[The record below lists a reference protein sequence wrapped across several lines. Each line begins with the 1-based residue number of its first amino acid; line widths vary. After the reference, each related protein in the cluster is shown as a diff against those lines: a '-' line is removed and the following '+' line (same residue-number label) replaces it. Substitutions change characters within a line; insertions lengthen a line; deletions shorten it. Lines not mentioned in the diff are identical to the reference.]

1 MGCNALIACVFT
13 ILRRLADYH
22 ANTYILYA
30 WLKCR
35 KKFKITLSYLWPI
48 WQNNDVLTRYPCGDA
63 RRDKNL
69 WFPIMALFS
78 VWALRHTFGHCEFIL
93 IARTKTMLDFES
105 WGFFSSEHMYLNS
118 HIIVFTSPW
127 VLSQSI
133 LTHFCRQ
140 FSFLLYFFVDL
151 FFTRSSAFFS
161 ITLEPRCLDIGPW

>member
-1 MGCNALIACVFT
+1 MAKSANFFI
-13 ILRRLADYH
+13 ILK
-22 ANTYILYA
+22 
-30 WLKCR
+30 LKL
-35 KKFKITLSYLWPI
+35 KKKYFKITLSYLWPI
-48 WQNNDVLTRYPCGDA
+48 CGDA

-127 VLSQSI
+127 VLLQSI

-151 FFTRSSAFFS
+151 FFTRPSRISL
-161 ITLEPRCLDIGPW
+161 ITLEPQCLDICPW